1 MSLGWA
7 ALLTRASV
15 STRGS
20 FNFLLEALLR
30 QQQFEQFRCSD
41 WARKEGIT
49 TRMLSAV
56 GSSICARS
64 ICPFMLY
71 LRATGWK
78 YLPQVFRSWRK
89 KKVRTASSTAQMGAS
104 FSCLMRHE
112 PQGSSRL
119 ASRENHCR
127 LASIIC
133 WQHVSNWLN
142 FLKRWSNSTPPTA
155 RSCRVPLAIFF

>member
-1 MSLGWA
+1 
-7 ALLTRASV
+7 
-15 STRGS
+15 
-20 FNFLLEALLR
+20 
-30 QQQFEQFRCSD
+30 
-41 WARKEGIT
+41 
-49 TRMLSAV
+49 MLSAV
-56 GSSICARS
+56 RSSICARS

-71 LRATGWK
+71 LRAPGWK

-142 FLKRWSNSTPPTA
+142 FLKRWSNSAPPA
-155 RSCRVPLAIFF
+155 VRSCRVPLAIFLEIKEKFYQIKNWIRKPQQAKHWHHRAENQQNMQTTKKREIIEFVSFDN